1 MYIEFLTEYW
11 YLFSMLLVILFLLSM
26 DPSSRGGAGSRII
39 NPVEVPPLQTRQHAV
54 VVDLNDS
61 DKFKEGHVSQ
71 SINIP
76 FASLE
81 DSIGKIRKH
90 LKKPIILT
98 CENGVNS
105 KKAMAAL
112 KKHEFTDVYSLS
124 GGLAAW
130 RKEGLPLEKS

>member
-1 MYIEFLTEYW
+1 MYIDFLTEYW
-11 YLFSMLLVILFLLSM
+11 YLFTMLLVILFLLSM
-26 DPSSRGGAGSRII
+26 DPGSRGSNSRII
-39 NPVEVPPLQTRQHAV
+39 NPVQIPPLQTRQHAV
-54 VVDLNDS
+54 VVDLNDTE
-61 DKFKEGHVSQ
+61 KFRVGHISQ

-90 LKKPIILT
+90 QKKPIILT

-112 KKHEFTDVYSLS
+112 KKHDFSDVYSLA

-130 RKEGLPLEKS
+130 RNEGLPLEKS